1 MEVSAQTVIN
11 YFYKC
16 SFRKERLS
24 VQVLDHGL
32 DQEEEEEEF
41 ASLVKELL
49 SDVSPSDYTNF
60 DMEVAKSQSPINVE
74 SIG

>member
-32 DQEEEEEEF
+32 DQEEEEEF

-60 DMEVAKSQSPINVE
+60 DVEVAKSQSPINVE